1 MELLLTLV
9 GLWLLWKLFKLS
21 LPSAVLDRH
30 HCRRRF
36 LCQNVDSASYFADR
50 RHYRLGRFTRLTQ
63 F

>member
-21 LPSAVLDRH
+21 LHLLFWIAIIAVAA
-30 HCRRRF
+30 F
-36 LCQNVDSASYFADR
+36 FADR
-50 RHYRLGRFTRLTQ
+50 RHYRLGNFTRLTQ